1 MKRMLKSWLLA
12 AAVGIG
18 ASGLTAAAALA
29 ADHTLKVGW
38 TTGDSANDP
47 YAIGARAFKEEVERR
62 SDGRI
67 EVHLF
72 PNRALGDEKA
82 MLEGMRL
89 GTVDMA
95 VMSSAV
101 NSQVVPEFALT
112 DLPFLFANEKQA
124 RAVLDGPVGAA
135 LAEKVKDKGLM
146 VLSYMEGGFRNLVNN
161 VRPINTPADMAGV
174 KFRVI
179 QSPIYIEM
187 VESLGGNAV
196 PMAWGEVYTAVQQGT
211 IDGLEA
217 PPSVIEQNKFAEVV
231 KYLSMSNHTYSALEF
246 MISKRR
252 FDALPE
258 DLRAIV
264 QEAATAAGETQRQRS
279 YEIGQDVLAVLEQQ
293 GMTIN
298 TIDDLKPFQKA
309 VAPIY
314 EKYRGIV
321 GSDLLDAALETAA
334 SVE

>member
-1 MKRMLKSWLLA
+1 MKRMMKSWLLA
-12 AAVGIG
+12 AAVSIG
-18 ASGLTAAAALA
+18 VGGLTAGAALA
-29 ADHTLKVGW
+29 ADHTLKLGW

-67 EVHLF
+67 EVLLF
-72 PNRALGDEKA
+72 PNRALGDEKP

-95 VMSSAV
+95 VISSAV
-101 NSQVVPEFALT
+101 TSQIIPEFALT
-112 DLPFLFANEKQA
+112 DLPFLFVDEKRA
-124 RAVLDGPVGAA
+124 RAVLDGPVGAI
-135 LAEKVKDKGLM
+135 LAEKAKEKGVL

-161 VRPINTPADMAGV
+161 TRPINKPANMAGV
-174 KFRVI
+174 KFRVM

-217 PPSVIEQNKFAEVV
+217 PPSVIEQSKFAEVV

-258 DLRAIV
+258 DLRTIV
-264 QEAATAAGETQRQRS
+264 QEAATAATATQRQRS
-279 YEIGQDVLAVLEQQ
+279 YEIGQEILAVLEKQ

-298 TIDDLKPFQKA
+298 TIEDLKPFREA

-314 EKYRGIV
+314 QNYRSIA
-321 GSDLLDAALETAA
+321 GSELLDQALAAAA

>member
-211 IDGLEA
+211 IDGLEIPVA
-217 PPSVIEQNKFAEVV
+217 VISSNKYNEVT
-231 KYLSMSNHTYSALEF
+231 KFLSLTNHTYSVIGL
-246 MISKRR
+246 IVSKRN
-252 FDALPE
+252 FDRLPADQQAAVRE
-258 DLRAIV
+258 AAK
-264 QEAATAAGETQRQRS
+264 AATAAQRTAAFANVK
-279 YEIGQDVLAVLEQQ
+279 ELLADLESK
-293 GMTIN
+293 GMQVNKIS
-298 TIDDLKPFQKA
+298 DPAAFRESVKP
-309 VAPIY
+309 VY
-314 EKYRGIV
+314 EKFRRPI
-321 GSDLLDAALETAA
+321 GSDLMDAALKA
-334 SVE
+334 VQ

>member
-1 MKRMLKSWLLA
+1 MRKMMKSWLLA
-12 AAVGIG
+12 AALSIG
-18 ASGLTAAAALA
+18 ASALAAQAALA

-47 YAIGARAFKEEVERR
+47 YAIGAHAFKEEVERR
-62 SDGRI
+62 SEGRI

-89 GTVDMA
+89 GTVDLS

-101 NSQVVPEFALT
+101 NSSIVPEFALT

-135 LAEKVKDKGLM
+135 LAGKVEDKGLL

-196 PMAWGEVYTAVQQGT
+196 PMAWGEVFTAVQQGT

-217 PPSVIEQNKFAEVV
+217 PPSVIDQNKFGEIV

-246 MISKRR
+246 MMSKRR
-252 FDALPE
+252 FEALPE
-258 DLRAIV
+258 DLQAIV
-264 QEAATAAGETQRQRS
+264 RDAATAAGATQRQRS
-279 YEIGQDVLAVLEQQ
+279 YEIGQEVLAVLEKQ
-293 GMTIN
+293 GMAIN
-298 TIDDLKPFQKA
+298 TIDDLKPFQEA

-321 GSDLLDAALETAA
+321 GADLLDQALATAA
-334 SVE
+334 AAQ

>member
-1 MKRMLKSWLLA
+1 MRKLLNGWLA
-12 AAVGIG
+12 AAAMAV
-18 ASGLTAAAALA
+18 ALTAGNAIAAEF
-29 ADHTLKVGW
+29 TLKAGW

-62 SDGRI
+62 SEGRI
-67 EVHLF
+67 EVNLF

-89 GTVDMA
+89 GTVDLA

-101 NSQVVPEFALT
+101 NSSIVPEFAIT
-112 DLPFLFANEKQA
+112 DLPFLFANETQA
-124 RAVLDGPVGAA
+124 RAVLDGEVGQA
-135 LAEKVKDKGLM
+135 LAEKVKDKGLL
-146 VLSYMEGGFRNLVNN
+146 VLGYMEGGFRNLVNN
-161 VRPINTPADMAGV
+161 VRPINTPDDMKGV

-196 PMAWGEVYTAVQQGT
+196 PMAWGEVFTAVQQGT

-246 MISKRR
+246 MMSKRK
-252 FDALPE
+252 FDSLPE
-258 DLRAIV
+258 DLQAIV
-264 QEAATAAGETQRQRS
+264 LEAGKAAGEIQRQRS
-279 YEIGQDVLAVLEQQ
+279 YEIGQEVLAVLEKQ

-298 TIDDLKPFQKA
+298 TIEDLKPFQEA

-314 EKYRGIV
+314 EKYRDIV
-321 GSDLLDAALETAA
+321 GSDLLDAALAGAA
-334 SVE
+334 SAE